1 MASGDGVSPWGNW
14 ASFWLACQASQPGCP
29 VKHQGAA
36 LNCLVALSAYSILQ
50 QIDSACPCQK
60 TRGFWV
66 GVLNLVGAC
75 GSLAST
81 ATIWKSLGP
90 AGRKGQI
97 GEAYFPTVFFMFF
110 R

>member
-1 MASGDGVSPWGNW
+1 M
-14 ASFWLACQASQPGCP
+14 
-29 VKHQGAA
+29 
-36 LNCLVALSAYSILQ
+36 
-50 QIDSACPCQK
+50 
-60 TRGFWV
+60 

-97 GEAYFPTVFFMFF
+97 GEAYFPTVFFHVFSITYNEYVIRLLKAWMGLFF
-110 R
+110 IFLREDVC

>member
-1 MASGDGVSPWGNW
+1 MPTASYSTLIAHVRVKR
-14 ASFWLACQASQPGCP
+14 PG
-29 VKHQGAA
+29 G
-36 LNCLVALSAYSILQ
+36 S
-50 QIDSACPCQK
+50 
-60 TRGFWV
+60 GWV

-97 GEAYFPTVFFMFF
+97 GEAYFPTVFFHVFSITYNESQ
-110 R
+110 